1 MSKFSD
7 DCILYMDKIGTITI
21 SPEEK
26 ENYYRME
33 TDVKRSIKRIQR
45 DLKRNYEMYPRG
57 VESEHDCTG
66 RWFISFVWITK
77 HPSAENTYIVIV
89 RTSCDV

>member
-7 DCILYMDKIGTITI
+7 DCILYMDKIGTLTI

-33 TDVKRSIKRIQR
+33 TDVKRSIKHI
-45 DLKRNYEMYPRG
+45 
-57 VESEHDCTG
+57 
-66 RWFISFVWITK
+66 
-77 HPSAENTYIVIV
+77 
-89 RTSCDV
+89 